1 MYRGS
6 WCVGLRVNDKR
17 EDLTAEEIMIPK
29 WVLMEMNED
38 WGLDLSAVG
47 QKSLADSYK

>member
-17 EDLTAEEIMIPK
+17 EDLTAEGTLVAK
-29 WVLMEMNED
+29 WILMEINED
-38 WGLDLSAVG
+38 FGMDLSAAG
-47 QKSLADSYK
+47 